1 MGRVSR
7 ADPADQEEPGNRR
20 REQESG
26 ILRHQGSSKCSSYG
40 KPEQHKGC
48 RCNEAADEKKTIAVT
63 YKGPFGKDAYG
74 YWIPLPEQPEYIL
87 HFSVGITMEYEEA
100 KNVTVTKDVLGK

>member
-1 MGRVSR
+1 MG
-7 ADPADQEEPGNRR
+7 
-20 REQESG
+20 
-26 ILRHQGSSKCSSYG
+26 SKCSSYG

-100 KNVTVTKDVLGK
+100 KNVNVTKDVMGK